1 MHLARPVTLPLIRLW
16 PIHSH
21 IKLGRHELTKY
32 DEIGQK
38 IKIFTIEA
46 DGSVSPPF
54 DLPRQ
59 GCEAD
64 RLSGKARQR

>member
-1 MHLARPVTLPLIRLW
+1 MM
-16 PIHSH
+16 
-21 IKLGRHELTKY
+21 KLDK
-32 DEIGQK
+32 K